1 MGFARLERLEEF
13 HVTIEA
19 CVYYSVLSPISHI
32 YRKEILMVSYA
43 KFFFFA
49 VLATFLLVVAAS
61 AQQKIIRVSP
71 GAMVTQTIGV
81 TDVSVSYHRPGVKGR
96 EIWGKLVPY
105 DQVWR
110 AGANEATTVTFSDDV
125 SIGGKELK
133 GGSYGFFVLPRQQG
147 EWTVIFN
154 ALPKQ
159 WGAFSYDS
167 TKDVLRIQVK
177 PESATGS
184 EEWLSYN
191 FTDLTASSASLVLRW
206 EKIALPVQITV
217 NTDGIMASMNAGATS
232 SAWQQL
238 NNYARYCLDSKANY
252 EKGLEAAE
260 KSIAVN
266 ENASN
271 LRTKAELLAQ
281 LGKTKEA
288 IAAAEKAVTV
298 GKAANPK
305 FNSADLDKMIADWK
319 KK

>member
-1 MGFARLERLEEF
+1 M
-13 HVTIEA
+13 
-19 CVYYSVLSPISHI
+19 ISHA
-32 YRKEILMVSYA
+32 KKILY
-43 KFFFFA
+43 A
-49 VLATFLLVVAAS
+49 VLATVLLFALSAN

-71 GAMVTQTIGV
+71 GATVTQTIGV
-81 TDVSVSYHRPGVKGR
+81 TDISVSYHRPGVKGR

-125 SIGGKELK
+125 WIGGKELK
-133 GGSYGFFVLPRQQG
+133 AGPYGFFVLPRQQG

-177 PESATGS
+177 PEFATAPL
-184 EEWLSYN
+184 EEWLSFN
-191 FTDLTASSASLVLRW
+191 FTDLTASSATLVLRW
-206 EKIALPVQITV
+206 EKIALPVPITV
-217 NTDGIMASMNAGATS
+217 NTDGIMSSMNAGTTS
-232 SAWQQL
+232 AAWQQL
-238 NNYARYCLDSKANY
+238 NNYARYCIDTKANY

-281 LGKTKEA
+281 MGKTKEA